1 MSKKITILGTNIL
14 KLQTG
19 NAVSNRMD
27 YTCANSMITNG
38 IQSAPISLEECYSLY
53 PDILQIARDLGVGT
67 TYGLPAVFGATG
79 NTSGVLSC
87 GISGSCGFGTG
98 PTGGLSLIF
107 PAPARESV
115 KVEEYLG
122 RDWIGCFWP
131 DPLASFSS
139 DCPRYGSMF
148 ETYLKYRLGSA
159 TFWNTPPEIPVDR
172 QQFIESI
179 KDLVEIT
186 VAGDFGQRPGSIVY
200 IKIDNATGLVTQ
212 NPELSTES
220 IKTGYY
226 YVLRTKNVIKNDG
239 GHTTILSLSRM
250 TRQAFYPPHR
260 DTPPYDSYLDASVSS
275 TLNS

>member
-19 NAVSNRMD
+19 NAVANRME

-38 IQSAPISLEECYSLY
+38 LQPTPVSLEDCYFLY
-53 PDILQIARDLGVGT
+53 PDILKIARELGVGT
-67 TYGLPAVFGATG
+67 TYSLPAGFGVTG

-87 GISGSCGFGTG
+87 GISGSSGFPTG
-98 PTGGLSLIF
+98 PSGGLSLIF
-107 PAPARESV
+107 SSPARESA

-122 RDWIGCFWP
+122 RDWLGCFWP

-148 ETYLKYRLGSA
+148 ETYLKYRLGCA
-159 TFWNTPPEIPVDR
+159 TFWATPPEIPVDR
-172 QQFIESI
+172 QQFIESV

-186 VAGDFGQRPGSIVY
+186 VVGDFSQRPGDIVY

-212 NPELSTES
+212 NESLSPES
-220 IKTGYY
+220 IKSGYY
-226 YVLRTKNVIKNDG
+226 YIMRAKNVIKNDG
-239 GHTTILSLSRM
+239 GHTTILSLSKI
-250 TRQAFYPPHR
+250 TRQAFYPPYR
-260 DTPPYDSYLDASVSS
+260 ESVPYDSYLDASLSS
-275 TLNS
+275 SLNN